1 MFCGPGSAWSGW
13 HMGGLFMPGFFMVVV
28 VAVILWLIFRR
39 QPAPAPT
46 QQALS
51 CPKCTGGV
59 HASYFRCPHC
69 GEALKHNCPNCSR
82 IIEHDWSYCP
92 YCNEHQQ
99 GSVSAESTGH

>member
-1 MFCGPGSAWSGW
+1 
-13 HMGGLFMPGFFMVVV
+13 MGGWFMPGFFMVVV

>member
-1 MFCGPGSAWSGW
+1 
-13 HMGGLFMPGFFMVVV
+13 MGGLFMPGFFMVVV